1 MLNMQLGELYQ
12 TNHDKICTWFVVRGN
27 DWAAAEDALHSAVV
41 KMLVEQVE
49 LSIDVLWKTAKRELN
64 RERVAYW
71 RQRRILAKFPA
82 IKSSTIEPEL
92 QAAIIAAVEQFQP
105 TRLSRTPEQW
115 AELLQQRRLVAQS
128 GNRALTEWY
137 RKTFPGVVKATAAR
151 ALQRAERSLR

>member
-1 MLNMQLGELYQ
+1 MQLGELYR
-12 TNHDKICTWFVVRGN
+12 TNHDKICSWFVVRGN

-41 KMLVEQVE
+41 RMLVEQVE
-49 LSIDVLWKTAKRELN
+49 LSIDVLWKTTKRELN

-82 IKSSTIEPEL
+82 IKSSHIDEPEL
-92 QAAIIAAVEQFQP
+92 RAALQVAIEQFQP
-105 TRLSRTPEQW
+105 VRLSHTPDEW
-115 AELLQQRRLVAQS
+115 RSLLAQRRVVAQS